1 MKIAFVSPYPPS
13 QVTLNE
19 YGYHLIRSF
28 AGKQEVE
35 KIYVLT
41 NHLEDNS
48 EYSRYAM
55 DGIELIPCWKF
66 DGLFSFL
73 QIAKQLRKLKPDVVI
88 MNLQFMTFGEGKVPA
103 ALGILTSWF

>member
-19 YGYHLIRSF
+19 YGYHLIRGF
-28 AGKQEVE
+28 VGKPEVE

-41 NHLEDNS
+41 NNLEDNS

-55 DGIELIPCWKF
+55 DGIEIISRWKF
-66 DGLFSFL
+66 YGLINSL
-73 QIAKQLRKLKPDVVI
+73 QIRQQLK
-88 MNLQFMTFGEGKVPA
+88 
-103 ALGILTSWF
+103 